1 MGFCC
6 QEDRPTAKEKQDHK
20 EKKEKSKLKR
30 KKTKKNADDP
40 EREDVENKYDDKNS
54 QFASDKSFL
63 DSFNTPL
70 KPARIEDDEIQP
82 DGTVQINIEDT
93 FEELDSSFLDPRR
106 DKTPG
111 KDKNKGQKGD

>member
-40 EREDVENKYDDKNS
+40 EREDVENKDDDKNS

-70 KPARIEDDEIQP
+70 KPARIEDDEI
-82 DGTVQINIEDT
+82 
-93 FEELDSSFLDPRR
+93 
-106 DKTPG
+106 
-111 KDKNKGQKGD
+111 